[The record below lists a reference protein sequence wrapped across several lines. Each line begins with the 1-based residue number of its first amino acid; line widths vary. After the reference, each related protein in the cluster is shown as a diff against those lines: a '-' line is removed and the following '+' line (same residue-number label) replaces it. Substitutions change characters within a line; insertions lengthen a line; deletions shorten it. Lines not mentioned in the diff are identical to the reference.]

1 MTNADKSARIL
12 EAAKQLF
19 LQNGLRGTS
28 MEAIAKEAG
37 VAKPTLYA
45 RFPDKEAV
53 FVAIGTAIMHDYR
66 RAFAEALAGPGSAAE
81 RLTAAIGAK
90 YASIDSLLG
99 QSPHGPDLMAE
110 HMRLNRAV
118 FDDMRAWVIQQT
130 AAVLKEEGVH
140 DGAERARVIL
150 AAVDGLKAEFP
161 STADV
166 ARLTPFLVDRLA
178 R

>member
-1 MTNADKSARIL
+1 MTATDKSLRIL
-12 EAAKQLF
+12 EAAKDLF

-28 MEAIAKEAG
+28 MEAIARAAG

-45 RFPDKEAV
+45 RFADKEAV
-53 FVAIGTAIMHDYR
+53 FVALGTAIMDDYR
-66 RAFAEALAGPGSAAE
+66 RAFAEAMSGPGSAAE
-81 RLTAAIGAK
+81 RLIAAIGAK
-90 YASIDSLLG
+90 YDSIDRLLG
-99 QSPHGPDLMAE
+99 QSPHGPELMAE

-118 FDDMRAWVIQQT
+118 FDDLRAWVNQQT
-130 AAVLKEEGVH
+130 ADVLQAEGVP
-140 DGAERARVIL
+140 DAAERARVIL

-166 ARLTPFLVDRLA
+166 ARLTRFVVDRLA

>member
-1 MTNADKSARIL
+1 MSAADKSERIL
-12 EAAKQLF
+12 EAAKELF
-19 LQNGLRGTS
+19 LRHGLRGTS
-28 MEAIAKEAG
+28 MEAIARAAG

-53 FVAIGTAIMHDYR
+53 FVAIGTAIMDDYR
-66 RAFAEALAGPGSAAE
+66 RAFALALAGPGSAAE

-90 YASIDSLLG
+90 YASIDRLLG

-110 HMRLNRAV
+110 HIRLNRAV
-118 FDDMRAWVIQQT
+118 FDELRDWVNQQT
-130 AAVLKEEGVH
+130 AAVLQAEGVP
-140 DGAERARVIL
+140 DAAERARLIL

-161 STADV
+161 STSDV

>member
-1 MTNADKSARIL
+1 MTNADKSVRIL

-53 FVAIGTAIMHDYR
+53 FVAIGTAIMDDYR
-66 RAFAEALAGPGSAAE
+66 RAFAEALASPGSAAE

-90 YASIDSLLG
+90 SDSIDRLLG

-140 DGAERARVIL
+140 DAAERARVIL
-150 AAVDGLKAEFP
+150 AAVDGLKAEFQ

>member
-1 MTNADKSARIL
+1 MTATDKSLRIL
-12 EAAKQLF
+12 EAAKDLF

-28 MEAIAKEAG
+28 MEAIARKAG

-53 FVAIGTAIMHDYR
+53 FVALGTAIMGDYR

-81 RLTAAIGAK
+81 RLIAAIGAK
-90 YASIDSLLG
+90 YDSIDRLLG
-99 QSPHGPDLMAE
+99 QSPHGPELMAE
-110 HMRLNRAV
+110 HMRLNRTV
-118 FDDMRAWVIQQT
+118 FDDLRAWVNEQT
-130 AAVLKEEGVH
+130 AAVLQAEGVP
-140 DGAERARVIL
+140 DAAERARVIL
-150 AAVDGLKAEFP
+150 AAVDGLKVEFP

-166 ARLTPFLVDRLA
+166 ARLTRFVVDRLA